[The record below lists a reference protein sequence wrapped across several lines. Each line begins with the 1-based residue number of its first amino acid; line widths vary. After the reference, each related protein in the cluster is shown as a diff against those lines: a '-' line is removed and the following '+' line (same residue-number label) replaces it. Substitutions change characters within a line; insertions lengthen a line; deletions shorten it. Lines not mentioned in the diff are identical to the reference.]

1 MNNWIFLSKGG
12 EDEYVNMFAIGT
24 EGRVVSTEEFNFTD
38 STDPIVI
45 RGILKKKII
54 QQCWQT
60 GRDFYFIDTG
70 YFGNQKG
77 PLNPMGWKYWHRIV
91 KNDLQHGNEIIK
103 RSDDRFRK
111 LAVPIH
117 NWKKSGSKILI
128 AKPDDK
134 PMKFYGLDLEEWLEN
149 TINTLKQ
156 YTDRPIV
163 VRERVKSRIDRVVT
177 NTLKEAL
184 DDDVHALVTFNS
196 NSATEAVM
204 YGYPA
209 FTMSPTHAASPVTS
223 NELSRIENPYYPDK
237 DKVHAWACHLAYGQ
251 FHNNELKDG
260 SAFRILNET

>member
-24 EGRVVSTEEFNFTD
+24 GGRVVPTEEFNFSD

-91 KNDLQHGNEIIK
+91 KNDLQHGSEIIK
-103 RSDDRFRK
+103 RPDDRFRK

-117 NWKKSGSKILI
+117 NWKKGGSKILI

-149 TINTLKQ
+149 TINTIKQ
-156 YTDRPIV
+156 HTDRPIV

-209 FTMSPTHAASPVTS
+209 FTMSPTHAAGPVTS

-260 SAFRILNET
+260 SAFRILNEI